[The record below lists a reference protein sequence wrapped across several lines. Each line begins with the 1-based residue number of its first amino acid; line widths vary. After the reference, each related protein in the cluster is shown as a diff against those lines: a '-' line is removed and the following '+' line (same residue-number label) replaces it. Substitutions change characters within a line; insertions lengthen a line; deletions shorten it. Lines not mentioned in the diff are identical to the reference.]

1 MTDIN
6 GVDIVEGDKLEI
18 AGRTYV
24 LDIDHSLAGDFAVW
38 SDEGSFLRIYATP
51 NFDGMKGVPVQIDY
65 DSYNIAGDCYEGEIG
80 SYEHYKQIVK
90 DISERHLTDL
100 PKCDCASN
108 KDAQKREPIEMKGW
122 DLYLCG
128 YCTGTLEKGNIG
140 NCGQC
145 VGIINENQNVPK
157 KEEVVEELSQTV
169 DRYFEE
175 MSQKLGLKSG
185 DIAPEQSFA
194 IDEAVEKL
202 ADVVIKWAEQNQEL
216 QKDSEHPTSDDDK

>member
-6 GVDIVEGDKLEI
+6 GIDIKEGDKLEI
-18 AGRTYV
+18 LGRTYV
-24 LDIDHSLAGDFAVW
+24 LDLDHSLAGDLVVW

-51 NFDGMKGVPVQIDY
+51 NFDIIGVPVQIDY
-65 DSYNIAGDCYEGEIG
+65 DSYTITADCYECEIG
-80 SYEHYKQIVK
+80 DYEHYKQIVK
-90 DISERHLTDL
+90 EISERLLADM

-122 DLYLCG
+122 GHYLCG
-128 YCTGTLEKGNIG
+128 YCTGVLEKGNIG
-140 NCGQC
+140 MCRQC
-145 VGIINENQNVPK
+145 EGIIKENQSVLK

-202 ADVVIKWAEQNQEL
+202 ADVVIQWAGQNQEL
-216 QKDSEHPTSDDDK
+216 QKDSEHHTSDDDK